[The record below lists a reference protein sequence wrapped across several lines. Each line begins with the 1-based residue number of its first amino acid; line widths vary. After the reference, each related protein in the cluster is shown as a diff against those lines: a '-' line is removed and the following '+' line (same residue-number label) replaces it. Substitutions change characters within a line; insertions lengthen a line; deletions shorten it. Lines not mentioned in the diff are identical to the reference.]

1 MIAQTV
7 FLRLPSPL
15 LPLQLRVDP
24 STPLSALLPA
34 SLAAQDVY
42 LRTPSGILATSS
54 LVSDI
59 GDVSAHFVS
68 VDVCVRLRGG
78 KGGFGTNLRAAGG
91 RMSMGKANN
100 TDACRD
106 LSGRRLSTLKEAQ
119 R

>member
-1 MIAQTV
+1 MITV
-7 FLRLPSPL
+7 FVRLPSPL
-15 LPLQLRVDP
+15 TSLQLRVEP
-24 STPLSALLPA
+24 ETPLHALVPDFA
-34 SLAAQDVY
+34 DKDVY
-42 LRTPSGILATSS
+42 FRSARILSPDTPACEAPFIE
-54 LVSDI
+54 
-59 GDVSAHFVS
+59 
-68 VDVCVRLRGG
+68 VCPRLRGG